1 MPKNAETLLTDFYDA
16 WRAHDLDLMG
26 TYLPDDF
33 SHSLNIPT
41 KMLAVG
47 GARQGKGASLRR
59 LAEIFQGFDTQY
71 LEPSRLIMRDSQAI
85 LEVHTRCQ
93 HRASGVWLDT
103 RKQHVWLLEDGWP
116 VKLQEF
122 YDLEQFEA
130 FMSRARR

>member
-1 MPKNAETLLTDFYDA
+1 LLTDFYDA

-33 SHSLNIPT
+33 SHSLNIPAQT
-41 KMLAVG
+41 LSVG
-47 GARQGKGASLRR
+47 GVRKGKGDALKR

-71 LEPSRLIMRDSQAI
+71 LEPGRLIMRDGQAI

-116 VKLQEF
+116 VTLQEF

-130 FMSRARR
+130 FMSCARR